1 MSELDFTGKRVLV
14 VGGSS
19 GIGNG
24 IAQNFRARGAETH
37 VWGTRASASDY
48 LKQKGS
54 DLEGLH
60 YANVNASDF
69 DAVDSYDA
77 PFDTLDVLILSQG
90 TVRYSREEF
99 ERKGWHDVMDVNL
112 HSVMDVARKFKPML
126 SEAKGSIIIV
136 SSVSGFSANIGNPSY
151 AASKA
156 AAVSL
161 TKTLGAAWARDGIRV
176 NGLAPG
182 LIPTKLTAITTENE
196 KRMEGT
202 LKAIPLRRAGTP
214 DEMASVAMFLASP
227 LASYVL
233 GQTIIADGGM
243 TL

>member
-37 VWGTRASASDY
+37 VWGTRASAKEYS
-48 LKQKGS
+48 KQEGS

-69 DAVDSYDA
+69 DAVESYDA

-112 HSVMDVARKFKPML
+112 HSVMDVSRKFKPML

-161 TKTLGAAWARDGIRV
+161 TKTFERDY
-176 NGLAPG
+176 L
-182 LIPTKLTAITTENE
+182 
-196 KRMEGT
+196 
-202 LKAIPLRRAGTP
+202 
-214 DEMASVAMFLASP
+214 
-227 LASYVL
+227 
-233 GQTIIADGGM
+233 
-243 TL
+243 